1 MASRSRTLRLNRRAI
16 VYGCL
21 TDFGTSI
28 AAVVLLALLAGAA
41 SSDPASLQSTS
52 QSPVFVAL
60 QFVLGLA
67 ATAAGGYMAARLSP
81 RAELT
86 NALGVGVVMTILAV
100 LGAVFVARGQL
111 ELLDGLG
118 ILLTTPAALI
128 GGLVRLSRL
137 ERPAATG

>member
-1 MASRSRTLRLNRRAI
+1 MRLNRRAI

-41 SSDPASLQSTS
+41 SSDATSS